1 LSLSLLE
8 GIIYRRFAEV
18 RILPWFYYVARV
30 LVRMLFSLLTRWEVK
45 GKENVPSQGPL
56 LVVANH
62 LNLSDPPLLGVSLGR
77 KAIFMAKEE
86 LFRSRFSA
94 YFIGSFGSFPVRRG
108 KLDREAIRQAQQV
121 LADDVALVMF
131 PEASRSKSAQLQ
143 PAFPGSALIAGR
155 SGVPILPVGISGT
168 EKIKGRAWIL
178 RRPRITVNIGQPF
191 YLPPAGSK
199 VTRVKLAEHTDF
211 IMQRIAELLPPQYRG
226 NYAGEETAGHED

>member
-1 LSLSLLE
+1 LR
-8 GIIYRRFAEV
+8 GIIDKRSIGV
-18 RILPWFYYVARV
+18 KILPWFYYAARG
-30 LVRMLFSLLTRWEVK
+30 LVRMLFSLLTRWQVK

-86 LFRSRFSA
+86 LFRSRLSA
-94 YFIGSFGSFPVRRG
+94 YFIGSFGSFPVHRG

-121 LADDVALVMF
+121 LAKGVALVMF

-143 PAFPGSALIAGR
+143 PAFPGSVLIASR

-168 EKIKGRAWIL
+168 EKIKGLFWIL
-178 RRPRITVNIGQPF
+178 RRPRITVNIGRPF
-191 YLPPAGSK
+191 YLPPADSK
-199 VTRVKLAEHTDF
+199 LTKVELAEQTYF
-211 IMQRIAELLPPQYRG
+211 MMERVAELLPPEYRG
-226 NYAGEETAGHED
+226 VYGRETRNRED